1 MNPNQSTIK
10 SWQWVV
16 TVVIIILLIILGIS
30 IFNNKKTDTSDTT
43 ATDDTTAMQDSA
55 GNINR
60 VSLLDQYPG
69 NVVYLTSVQL
79 SSPGWVVI
87 HSDASGKP
95 GDIIGSAY
103 FASGI
108 NPGRITL
115 TKSMI
120 DGGTYYAMIHADD
133 GDKKFNVAKDL
144 PLKNAAGNIIM
155 QIFHASISVGNEI
168 KG

>member
-1 MNPNQSTIK
+1 MNPNQSGIK
-10 SWQWVV
+10 VWQWVV
-16 TVVIIILLIILGIS
+16 TVVVIIVLIIIGVMV
-30 IFNNKKTDTSDTT
+30 FGNKKADTSDNT
-43 ATDDTTAMQDSA
+43 ATDTTTDQSST
-55 GNINR
+55 GTTNR

-87 HSDASGKP
+87 HADNQGQP
-95 GDIIGSAY
+95 GEIIGSTY
-103 FASGI
+103 FDKGI
-108 NPGRITL
+108 NPGKITL

-120 DGGTYYAMIHADD
+120 DGGTYYAMIHSDD
-133 GDKKFNVAKDL
+133 GDKKFNAAKDL
-144 PLKNAAGNIIM
+144 PIKNSAGSIIM

>member
-79 SSPGWVVI
+79 SSP
-87 HSDASGKP
+87 
-95 GDIIGSAY
+95 
-103 FASGI
+103 
-108 NPGRITL
+108 
-115 TKSMI
+115 
-120 DGGTYYAMIHADD
+120 
-133 GDKKFNVAKDL
+133 DKTCRLFLDN
-144 PLKNAAGNIIM
+144 
-155 QIFHASISVGNEI
+155 
-168 KG
+168 